1 MFVPPVATQG
11 IAHKKTHVN
20 LDYRAPNALRVS
32 RTRLLGCRR
41 LDLPAACSAQTMAAC
56 TLFVS
61 STACKRMLG
70 ACNLCVFRQRTIH
83 NIQCAKLKCSQNKRA
98 NRFCD
103 ILLINSHKSINKL
116 NASGKKTKNYQI

>member
-32 RTRLLGCRR
+32 RTRLLSRRR

-56 TLFVS
+56 TLFCLFDRLQAHVRRLQS
-61 STACKRMLG
+61 
-70 ACNLCVFRQRTIH
+70 LCLS
-83 NIQCAKLKCSQNKRA
+83 A
-98 NRFCD
+98 
-103 ILLINSHKSINKL
+103 
-116 NASGKKTKNYQI
+116 KNYS